1 MSTAEK
7 SKTTEG
13 FRSAACLP
21 TDHIAV
27 SGLLSKNNKLCDF
40 KNSISAS
47 VRIKSGHCQKATIT
61 DSDASRISLTSTV
74 NYLSAAGELRNKGE
88 KTVNIILLVNMREII
103 AFFFNYMSH
112 LFIIFMISLFI
123 F

>member
-21 TDHIAV
+21 TDRIAV

-47 VRIKSGHCQKATIT
+47 VRIKSGHCQEATIT
-61 DSDASRISLTSTV
+61 DPDASRISLTSTV

-103 AFFFNYMSH
+103 AFF
-112 LFIIFMISLFI
+112 LTT
-123 F
+123 